1 MQRVE
6 ITVFGKQAL
15 VDQDMVKKMLKKQ
28 ALVSEALELQS
39 MLKTEKSAT
48 VQMYLEMKV
57 RKVSAS
63 IINLNRTIRR
73 TVQFI

>member
-39 MLKTEKSAT
+39 MLKTEKSTT

>member
-6 ITVFGKQAL
+6 ITVFGKQAM

-28 ALVSEALELQS
+28 ALVSEASELQS
-39 MLKTEKSAT
+39 MLKTEKSTT
-48 VQMYLEMKV
+48 VQMYLEMKI

>member
-1 MQRVE
+1 MVKVQ

-28 ALVSEALELQS
+28 ALVNEVLELS
-39 MLKTEKSAT
+39 EMLKIEKSPT
-48 VQMYLEMKV
+48 VQMFLEMKS

>member
-1 MQRVE
+1 M
-6 ITVFGKQAL
+6 

-28 ALVSEALELQS
+28 ALVSEASELQS
-39 MLKTEKSAT
+39 MLKTEKSTT